1 MASGW
6 FRGELSLLTGMAST
20 ASLGLSGA
28 SGSASEGS
36 ECAVFSVPCSVGSWG
51 LVGKAFSVEIGFC
64 VEFWSSGIY
73 FILSFF
79 YNLILVVFDSEISL
93 QIINKLIINL
103 NNYIIFYK

>member
-51 LVGKAFSVEIGFC
+51 LVGEGF
-64 VEFWSSGIY
+64 SSGVGV
-73 FILSFF
+73 LG
-79 YNLILVVFDSEISL
+79 
-93 QIINKLIINL
+93 QIFVRGHKII
-103 NNYIIFYK
+103 